1 MLHLSP
7 LVQFLACPFA
17 MDKGVVSFISSASM
31 LINLHMSLATAETAA
46 KSQQIC
52 EHCGQLKG
60 TRGMVRHKK
69 ACKRKLDNAKQDT
82 EFVKR
87 MKEERAK
94 KHRTCEWKAD
104 LFEGVVSRSHI
115 RISSQFPW

>member
-1 MLHLSP
+1 MN
-7 LVQFLACPFA
+7 
-17 MDKGVVSFISSASM
+17 KGVVSFIPSASV
-31 LINLHMSLATAETAA
+31 LINLHMSLAAAETAA

-69 ACKRKLDNAKQDT
+69 ACKQKLNNAKQDT

-94 KHRTCEWKAD
+94 KRRMCEWKAD
-104 LFEGVVSRSHI
+104 LFEGVVFHSHI
-115 RISSQFPW
+115 HISSQFLW